1 MRKRI
6 YELIDEKNKEGV
18 INKGFDNFIIALIF
32 IDLSAIILESF
43 EGYGLKYEQEFWML
57 ELISVA
63 IFTIEYILRI
73 ATAKYRHPE
82 KKGWKAARAFMLSPI
97 GIIDLLAILPTL
109 LPLFFIMDLRFIR
122 VLRVFRILRL
132 LKINRYNKSL
142 HLIVQVFKERKADL
156 LMTLFITFILL
167 VFASFLMYNIEK
179 DVQPEAFPNILATF
193 WWAIA
198 TLTTVGYGDVY
209 PITALGKLLSGVIAL
224 LGVGLVALPTGILSS
239 AFIDKLSIKKAG
251 QKKCPTCGN
260 PVEDH

>member
-6 YELIDEKNKEGV
+6 YEVIDEDNKEG
-18 INKGFDNFIIALIF
+18 ILNKGFDNFIIGLIF
-32 IDLSAIILESF
+32 IDLAAIILESF
-43 EGYGLKYEQEFWML
+43 EQFGSKYEAEFWLL
-57 ELISVA
+57 ELVSVS
-63 IFTIEYILRI
+63 IFTAEYLLRI

-82 KKGWKAARAFMLSPI
+82 LKGWKAAKAFIFSPI

-122 VLRVFRILRL
+122 ILRVFRILRL

-142 HLIVQVFKERKADL
+142 HLIVQVFKERKSDL

-209 PITALGKLLSGVIAL
+209 PITALGKLLSGIIAL

-239 AFIDKLSIKKAG
+239 AFIDKIRIKKAS

-260 PVEDH
+260 PVEEH